1 VVPYVFI
8 SYSQDSEEH
17 IHRILTIAQWFRTHG
32 IEAFVDKFEQSP
44 PQSWQLWC
52 YEQITKASYVLVVC
66 TETYERRVL
75 RQETKGTGRGATWE
89 GAIITGEIYDE
100 TEGQTK
106 FIPVVFADDDARYI
120 PFFLKGSSLYNLS
133 DQDSLIDLYR
143 RITDQPEYVPAA
155 LGEVME
161 FPQARLETP
170 VAVIPAPAHT
180 PYETQATPTPAP
192 TQGPTSLADVIEGAW
207 VIQIQTALGMMVM
220 RIALQKDAAGLQT
233 FQAVGVVGP
242 PGWSAFGNWE
252 ILPGEQLV
260 LQGTQSVTVPFP
272 QSQPYQAG
280 NQFFSITQNEMHSM
294 SSAREALVW
303 RRE

>member
-32 IEAFVDKFEQSP
+32 IEAYVDKFEQSP
-44 PQSWQLWC
+44 PESWQLWC
-52 YEQITKASYVLVVC
+52 YKQIQKASYVLVVC

-75 RQETKGTGRGATWE
+75 REETKGTGRGATWE

-100 TEGQTK
+100 TEGQAK
-106 FIPVVFADDDARYI
+106 FIPVVFADDDARYV

-170 VAVIPAPAHT
+170 VAVVAAPARAPSETQPMPATPAPAQ
-180 PYETQATPTPAP
+180 PAT
-192 TQGPTSLADVIEGAW
+192 LADVIEGTW
-207 VIQIQTALGMMVM
+207 VIQIQNPVFGTMVM
-220 RIALQKDAAGLQT
+220 RIRFDGGLRS
-233 FQAVGVVGP
+233 FEAVGVVGP
-242 PGWSAFGNWE
+242 PGWGAQGTWE
-252 ILPGEQLV
+252 ILPGEQLIM
-260 LQGTQSVTVPFP
+260 QGSQSVSAPFP
-272 QSQPYQAG
+272 QSTPYQTF
-280 NQFFSITQNEMHSM
+280 NQFFSITQTEMHSM
-294 SSAREALVW
+294 SGAQEALVW